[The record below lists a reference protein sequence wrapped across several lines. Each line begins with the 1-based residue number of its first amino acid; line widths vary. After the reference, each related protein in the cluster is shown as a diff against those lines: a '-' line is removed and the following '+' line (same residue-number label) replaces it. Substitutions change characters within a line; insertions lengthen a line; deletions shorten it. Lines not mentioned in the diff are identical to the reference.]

1 MTKAA
6 AIALTML
13 CSGIIARQAPGQTLG
28 QVQSPRSISSEIML
42 AEADTA
48 AMAVLERYAAPG
60 ADASMP
66 HTTPLASGLRA
77 VTPDIESWHPSG
89 HLLPLVLRRSIA
101 SDMPAAIRVAPP
113 RLPDMKKLHWK
124 PSENF
129 SITISNGSAGNYM
142 PWPNCP
148 IGYLDARTLSFP
160 LPR

>member
-1 MTKAA
+1 
-6 AIALTML
+6 
-13 CSGIIARQAPGQTLG
+13 
-28 QVQSPRSISSEIML
+28 ML

-48 AMAVLERYAAPG
+48 AMAVLERYAAQA

-89 HLLPLVLRRSIA
+89 HLLPLGLRRSIA

>member
-6 AIALTML
+6 TIALTVL
-13 CSGIIARQAPGQTLG
+13 CSGIIARQASGQE
-28 QVQSPRSISSEIML
+28 QMPERRSSEVML
-42 AEADTA
+42 TEADTT
-48 AMAVLERYAAPG
+48 AMAVLERYAAQT
-60 ADASMP
+60 ADAAMP
-66 HTTPLASGLRA
+66 HTTPLATGQRT
-77 VTPDIESWHPSG
+77 VTSDIESWHPSG
-89 HLLPLVLRRSIA
+89 QLLPLGLRHSIA
-101 SDMPAAIRVAPP
+101 ATMPAAIRVAPP